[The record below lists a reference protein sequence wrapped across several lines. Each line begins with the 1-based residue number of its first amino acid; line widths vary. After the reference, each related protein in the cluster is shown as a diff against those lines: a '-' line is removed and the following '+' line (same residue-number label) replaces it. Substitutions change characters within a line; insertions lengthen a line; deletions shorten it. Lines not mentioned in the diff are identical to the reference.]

1 MESSPI
7 VFDISSDDDEATLA
21 WEEPKGDD
29 YDWLSEVLEA
39 VDKGLGDL
47 DEVVVVG
54 EVNPT
59 KKSKSSNSVARKVV
73 DEDDGDCVVLEGDPD
88 KALSDVNDPQQDS
101 DECLIVGQKGQEGK
115 NKTKLLILYINCQS
129 AAADLFVLSVRRKA
143 LFGDLVLSFRIDLG
157 ALKFS
162 MHLMDALLKLQCHC
176 FVCDTRAPCCYWG
189 SGISTIDHCHAT
201 DKEEMWKTL
210 RKTFRHGRTFPIS
223 LAKAPVTS
231 YSTATPR
238 VNQASRCDNMQ
249 FTQQNQVSRLTP
261 TRAAGNCMSQSN
273 NQRPSIIRA
282 CSSSTR
288 FGIPY
293 NPNVGSQR
301 VLNRTMQSRSVSQH
315 LLGVHNTV
323 IRRDRGIRISNLA
336 SQFVPSNTMSK
347 RMEVA
352 STMNRTAYVPVENIT
367 SAIASQHQ
375 QNPASLT
382 IPYERN
388 SNPIGWPNFCPG
400 SNLGTYTHQGSSQPS
415 VDGVITNSAPS
426 QYSAYSQAVPQSSL
440 NQDTNQLQNQN
451 QPAAIHAFSDYDL
464 NWVNNIGVSNQQ
476 SSVDHV
482 QLQTPGSTN
491 EKEPSMEVNEG
502 DRSFYSELENFLLDD
517 QSIPGD
523 VLAAELNPLSPNHAS
538 IDTGMNPFDID
549 TSWDCL
555 TRV

>member
-1 MESSPI
+1 MMESSPI
-7 VFDISSDDDEATLA
+7 IFDISSDDDDATPA

-39 VDKGLGDL
+39 VDKGFDDL

-88 KALSDVNDPQQDS
+88 KALSDVNDPQQES
-101 DECLIVGQKGQEGK
+101 DECLIVGQKGQ
-115 NKTKLLILYINCQS
+115 IACRDFPHPRHDC
-129 AAADLFVLSVRRKA
+129 A
-143 LFGDLVLSFRIDLG
+143 
-157 ALKFS
+157 KFPFS
-162 MHLMDALLKLQCHC
+162 LTSHEQHCELCHC

-189 SGISTIDHCHAT
+189 SGISTTDHCHAT
-201 DKEEMWKTL
+201 DKEEKWKTL
-210 RKTFRHGRTFPIS
+210 RKTFRHGRNFPIS

-231 YSTATPR
+231 YSTAMPR

-261 TRAAGNCMSQSN
+261 TRAAGNCMPQSH

-288 FGIPY
+288 YGIPY

-301 VLNRTMQSRSVSQH
+301 VLNRTMQSRSVSQQ

-382 IPYERN
+382 IPYEIN

-400 SNLGTYTHQGSSQPS
+400 SNLGTYTHQSSSQPS

-426 QYSAYSQAVPQSSL
+426 QSSAYSQAVPQSSL

-491 EKEPSMEVNEG
+491 EKEPSKEVNEG

-538 IDTGMNPFDID
+538 MDTGMNPFDID

>member
-1 MESSPI
+1 
-7 VFDISSDDDEATLA
+7 
-21 WEEPKGDD
+21 
-29 YDWLSEVLEA
+29 
-39 VDKGLGDL
+39 
-47 DEVVVVG
+47 
-54 EVNPT
+54 
-59 KKSKSSNSVARKVV
+59 
-73 DEDDGDCVVLEGDPD
+73 
-88 KALSDVNDPQQDS
+88 
-101 DECLIVGQKGQEGK
+101 
-115 NKTKLLILYINCQS
+115 
-129 AAADLFVLSVRRKA
+129 
-143 LFGDLVLSFRIDLG
+143 
-157 ALKFS
+157 

-176 FVCDTRAPCCYWG
+176 FVCDTRAPCRYWG
-189 SGISTIDHCHAT
+189 LGISTMDHCHAT

-238 VNQASRCDNMQ
+238 VNQASRCDSMQ
-249 FTQQNQVSRLTP
+249 FTQQNQVPRLTP
-261 TRAAGNCMSQSN
+261 TRAAGNCIAQSN

-288 FGIPY
+288 YGIPY

-301 VLNRTMQSRSVSQH
+301 ALNRTMQSCSVSQQ

-323 IRRDRGIRISNLA
+323 IRKDRGIRISNLA

-426 QYSAYSQAVPQSSL
+426 QSSAYSQAVPQSSL

>member
-1 MESSPI
+1 MIACRDFPH
-7 VFDISSDDDEATLA
+7 
-21 WEEPKGDD
+21 P
-29 YDWLSEVLEA
+29 
-39 VDKGLGDL
+39 
-47 DEVVVVG
+47 
-54 EVNPT
+54 
-59 KKSKSSNSVARKVV
+59 RH
-73 DEDDGDCVVLEGDPD
+73 DC
-88 KALSDVNDPQQDS
+88 A
-101 DECLIVGQKGQEGK
+101 
-115 NKTKLLILYINCQS
+115 
-129 AAADLFVLSVRRKA
+129 
-143 LFGDLVLSFRIDLG
+143 
-157 ALKFS
+157 KFPFS
-162 MHLMDALLKLQCHC
+162 LTSHEQHCELCHC

-288 FGIPY
+288 YGIPY

-315 LLGVHNTV
+315 LLGVHNTI

-347 RMEVA
+347 RMEAA

-426 QYSAYSQAVPQSSL
+426 QSSAYSQAVPQSSL

-482 QLQTPGSTN
+482 QLQAPGSTN

>member
-1 MESSPI
+1 MGYQGAEIACRDFPHPRHDCAKFPFSLTSH
-7 VFDISSDDDEATLA
+7 EQHC
-21 WEEPKGDD
+21 
-29 YDWLSEVLEA
+29 
-39 VDKGLGDL
+39 DL
-47 DEVVVVG
+47 
-54 EVNPT
+54 
-59 KKSKSSNSVARKVV
+59 
-73 DEDDGDCVVLEGDPD
+73 
-88 KALSDVNDPQQDS
+88 
-101 DECLIVGQKGQEGK
+101 
-115 NKTKLLILYINCQS
+115 
-129 AAADLFVLSVRRKA
+129 
-143 LFGDLVLSFRIDLG
+143 
-157 ALKFS
+157 
-162 MHLMDALLKLQCHC
+162 CHC

-189 SGISTIDHCHAT
+189 SGISTADHCHAT
-201 DKEEMWKTL
+201 DKEEKWKTL
-210 RKTFRHGRTFPIS
+210 RKTFRHGRNFPIS

-231 YSTATPR
+231 YSTATAR
-238 VNQASRCDNMQ
+238 AKQASRCDNMQ

-261 TRAAGNCMSQSN
+261 TRAAGNCMPQSH

-288 FGIPY
+288 YGIPY

-301 VLNRTMQSRSVSQH
+301 VLNRTMQSRSVSQQ

-352 STMNRTAYVPVENIT
+352 STMNRAAYVPVENIT

-400 SNLGTYTHQGSSQPS
+400 SNLVTYTHQSSSQPS

-426 QYSAYSQAVPQSSL
+426 QSSAYSQAVPQSSL

-491 EKEPSMEVNEG
+491 EKEPSKEVNEG

-523 VLAAELNPLSPNHAS
+523 VLAAELNPLSPSHAS
-538 IDTGMNPFDID
+538 IDTVMNPFDID

>member
-1 MESSPI
+1 MMESSPN
-7 VFDISSDDDEATLA
+7 VFDISSDDDEATPA

-39 VDKGLGDL
+39 VDKVFDDL

-101 DECLIVGQKGQEGK
+101 DECLIVGQKGQIACRDFPHPRHDCAKFPFSLTSHEQH
-115 NKTKLLILYINCQS
+115 C
-129 AAADLFVLSVRRKA
+129 DL
-143 LFGDLVLSFRIDLG
+143 
-157 ALKFS
+157 
-162 MHLMDALLKLQCHC
+162 CHC

-189 SGISTIDHCHAT
+189 SGISTADHCHAT
-201 DKEEMWKTL
+201 DKEEKWKTL
-210 RKTFRHGRTFPIS
+210 RKTFRHGRNFPIS

-231 YSTATPR
+231 YSTATAR
-238 VNQASRCDNMQ
+238 AKQASRCDNMQ

-261 TRAAGNCMSQSN
+261 TRAAGNCMPQSH

-288 FGIPY
+288 YGIPY

-301 VLNRTMQSRSVSQH
+301 VLNRTMQSRSISQH
-315 LLGVHNTV
+315 LLGVH
-323 IRRDRGIRISNLA
+323 RRDRGIRISNLA

-352 STMNRTAYVPVENIT
+352 STMNRAAYVPVENIT

-400 SNLGTYTHQGSSQPS
+400 SNLVTYTHQSSSQPS

-426 QYSAYSQAVPQSSL
+426 QSSAYSQAVPQSSL

-482 QLQTPGSTN
+482 QLQAPGSTN
-491 EKEPSMEVNEG
+491 EKEPSKEVNEG

-523 VLAAELNPLSPNHAS
+523 VLAAELNPLSPSHAS
-538 IDTGMNPFDID
+538 IDTVMNPFDID